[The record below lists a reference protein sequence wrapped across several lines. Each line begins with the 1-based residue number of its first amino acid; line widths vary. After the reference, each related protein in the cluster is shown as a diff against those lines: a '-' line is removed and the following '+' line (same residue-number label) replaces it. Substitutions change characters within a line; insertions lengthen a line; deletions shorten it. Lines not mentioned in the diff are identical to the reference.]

1 MPIPLSAS
9 TLQTLGHASNETIL
23 TPTAI
28 RHEPVVAVSEDKAT
42 GAKECLPIAKVTPTL
57 PGRSPA
63 LPMQAAAL
71 PMQAAAL
78 RQPLDEASPII
89 GVAPRQHDLC
99 IVNMEP
105 LAGDTHSSK
114 TEAARKQ
121 SEPVKTPSVEGQGRY
136 LSRAAAYIRERM
148 SRRTRV
154 HVCDTFVPQAQREP
168 PDKLV
173 EPETRRQGQE
183 IVRTNTTSTIG
194 RSLCAIAT
202 LTPLISMTN
211 SPSAAISKIMRS
223 DEV

>member
-1 MPIPLSAS
+1 MQSLIRSITKIIHPSPEVSVTLLSMPIPLSAS

-23 TPTAI
+23 TLTAI

-71 PMQAAAL
+71 

-89 GVAPRQHDLC
+89 GVAPRQRDLC

-121 SEPVKTPSVEGQGRY
+121 SEPVKTPSVEGQGRC
-136 LSRAAAYIRERM
+136 LSRAAAYI
-148 SRRTRV
+148 
-154 HVCDTFVPQAQREP
+154 
-168 PDKLV
+168 
-173 EPETRRQGQE
+173 
-183 IVRTNTTSTIG
+183 
-194 RSLCAIAT
+194 
-202 LTPLISMTN
+202 
-211 SPSAAISKIMRS
+211 
-223 DEV
+223 